1 MKMMNGRGR
10 GEFDSNMQRNMTY
23 SEEWKRIVGRS
34 SISTWLTTLA
44 AGIVIAGCSDMGNNP
59 ASSTSPPPPQTQ
71 DVSFKN
77 QVVPFFMNYGC
88 DGCHGGNG
96 GLDVQTVAQLLHG
109 GIHGPAIVAGKG
121 DSSIIVRKFSA
132 STPFGDRMPRGGPVL
147 ADSTIQIL
155 KTWINQGAKD
165 N

>member
-1 MKMMNGRGR
+1 
-10 GEFDSNMQRNMTY
+10 MTY
-23 SEEWKRIVGRS
+23 LEKREMIVGRLR
-34 SISTWLTTLA
+34 ISTWMTTLV

-59 ASSTSPPPPQTQ
+59 TSSTSPPPPQTQ

-77 QVVPFFMNYGC
+77 QIKPFFMNYGC

-96 GLDVQTVAQLLHG
+96 GLDVQTVVQLLRG
-109 GIHGPAIVAGKG
+109 GIHGPAVVAGKA
-121 DSSIIVRKFSA
+121 DSSIIVRKFSV
-132 STPFGDRMPRGGPVL
+132 SPPFGDRMPRGGPFL